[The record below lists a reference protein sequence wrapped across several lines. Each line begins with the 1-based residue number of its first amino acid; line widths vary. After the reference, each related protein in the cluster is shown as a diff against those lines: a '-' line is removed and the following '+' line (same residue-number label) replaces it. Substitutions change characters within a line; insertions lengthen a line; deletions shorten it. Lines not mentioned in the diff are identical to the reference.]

1 MVVYVFYVEDQAIY
15 LTRGDSAEVSIDLTT
30 AGGEIYELGA
40 NDILTLTVRKE
51 PTATST
57 VVFAKSVKGS
67 GVIPIAPEDTQSA
80 AVGQYSADIQ
90 LTTADDEV
98 HTVYPQL
105 EGKARYRERNF
116 KNFIIMP
123 EVTIH
128 GE

>member
-1 MVVYVFYVEDQAIY
+1 MFYIEEQAIY

-30 AGGEIYELGA
+30 EGGEKYELGA
-40 NDILTLTVRKE
+40 GDTLTLTVRKE
-51 PTATST
+51 PTATSA
-57 VVFAKSVKGS
+57 VIFAKYVTGA
-67 GVIPIAPEDTQSA
+67 GAVTITPEDTQDA
-80 AVGQYSADIQ
+80 EVGQYSADIQ
-90 LTTADDEV
+90 LTTADGEV

>member
-1 MVVYVFYVEDQAIY
+1 MFYVEDQAIY

-30 AGGEIYELGA
+30 EGGEAYDLGA
-40 NDILTLTVRKE
+40 SDTLTLTVRKE
-51 PTATST
+51 PVATSK
-57 VVFAKSVKGS
+57 VIFAKSVTGS
-67 GVIPIAPEDTQSA
+67 GVISITPEDTRDA
-80 AVGQYSADIQ
+80 EIGQYSADIQ

-123 EVTIH
+123 EVTMH

>member
-1 MVVYVFYVEDQAIY
+1 MFYVEDQASY
-15 LTRGDSAEVSIDLTT
+15 LTRGASAEVSIDLTT
-30 AGGEIYELGA
+30 EGGESYDLGA
-40 NDILTLTVRKE
+40 SDTLTLTVRKE
-51 PTATST
+51 PAATSK
-57 VVFAKSVKGS
+57 VIFAKSVTGS
-67 GVIPIAPEDTQSA
+67 GVISITPEDTQDA
-80 AVGQYSADIQ
+80 EVGQYSADIQ
-90 LTTADDEV
+90 LTTADGEV

>member
-1 MVVYVFYVEDQAIY
+1 MFYVEEQAIY

-30 AGGEIYELGA
+30 EGGEKYELGA
-40 NDILTLTVRKE
+40 GDTLTLTVRKE
-51 PTATST
+51 PTATSA
-57 VVFAKSVKGS
+57 VIFAKSVKGS
-67 GVIPIAPEDTQSA
+67 VVVTIAPEDTQDA
-80 AVGQYSADIQ
+80 EVGQYSADIQ
-90 LTTADDEV
+90 LTTADGEV
-98 HTVYPQL
+98 HAVEPRL

>member
-1 MVVYVFYVEDQAIY
+1 MLFYVEEQAIY

-30 AGGEIYELGA
+30 EGGENYELGA
-40 NDILTLTVRKE
+40 DDTLTLTVRKE
-51 PTATST
+51 PTATSA
-57 VVFAKSVKGS
+57 VIFAKSVTGS
-67 GVIPIAPEDTQSA
+67 GVFTITPEDTRNA
-80 AVGQYSADIQ
+80 EVGQYSADIQ
-90 LTTADDEV
+90 LTTADGEV
-98 HTVYPQL
+98 HTVYPRL

>member
-1 MVVYVFYVEDQAIY
+1 MFYVEDQAIC

-30 AGGEIYELGA
+30 EGGEAYDLGA
-40 NDILTLTVRKE
+40 SDTLTLTVRKE
-51 PTATST
+51 PAATSK
-57 VVFAKSVKGS
+57 VIFAKSVTGS
-67 GVIPIAPEDTQSA
+67 GVITITPEDTGNA
-80 AVGQYSADIQ
+80 EIGQYSADIQ
-90 LTTADDEV
+90 LTTADGEV
-98 HTVYPQL
+98 HTVYPRL

>member
-1 MVVYVFYVEDQAIY
+1 MFYVEDQAIY

-30 AGGEIYELGA
+30 EGGETYDLGA
-40 NDILTLTVRKE
+40 GDTLTLTVRKE
-51 PTATST
+51 PTATSA
-57 VVFAKSVKGS
+57 VVFAKAVKGS
-67 GVIPIAPEDTQSA
+67 GVIPIAPEDTREA
-80 AVGQYSADIQ
+80 EVGQYSADIQ
-90 LTTADDEV
+90 LTTADGEV
-98 HTVYPQL
+98 HTVYPRL

>member
-1 MVVYVFYVEDQAIY
+1 MFYIEEQAIY

-30 AGGEIYELGA
+30 EGGEKYELGA
-40 NDILTLTVRKE
+40 GDTLTLTVRKE
-51 PTATST
+51 PTATSA
-57 VVFAKSVKGS
+57 VIFAKSVTGS
-67 GVIPIAPEDTQSA
+67 GAVTITPEDTQDA
-80 AVGQYSADIQ
+80 EVGQYSADIQ
-90 LTTADDEV
+90 LTTADGEV
-98 HTVYPQL
+98 YTVYPRL

>member
-1 MVVYVFYVEDQAIY
+1 MVYVFYVEDQAIY

-30 AGGEIYELGA
+30 EGGEAYDLGA
-40 NDILTLTVRKE
+40 SDTLTLTVRKE
-51 PTATST
+51 PSATSKAI
-57 VVFAKSVKGS
+57 FAKSVTGS
-67 GVIPIAPEDTQSA
+67 GVISITPEDTQDA
-80 AVGQYSADIQ
+80 EVGQYSADIQ
-90 LTTADDEV
+90 LTTADGEV

-123 EVTIH
+123 EVTMH

>member
-15 LTRGDSAEVSIDLTT
+15 LTRGDSAEVSIDLMTES
-30 AGGEIYELGA
+30 GEVYDLGA
-40 NDILTLTVRKE
+40 NDTLTLTVRKE
-51 PTATST
+51 PSSTST
-57 VVFAKSVKGS
+57 VIFAKSVTGS
-67 GVIPIAPEDTQSA
+67 GVIPITPEDTRDSEI
-80 AVGQYSADIQ
+80 GQYSADIQ
-90 LTTADDEV
+90 LTMADGEV
-98 HTVYPQL
+98 HTVYPRL